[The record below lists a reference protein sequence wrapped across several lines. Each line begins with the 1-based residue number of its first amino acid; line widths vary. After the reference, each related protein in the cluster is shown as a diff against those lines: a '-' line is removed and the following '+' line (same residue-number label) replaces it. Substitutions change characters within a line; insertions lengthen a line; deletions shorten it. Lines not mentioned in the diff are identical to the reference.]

1 MSTMV
6 KPAEVVDYTR
16 TEGEN
21 QPPSDPGRTATLE
34 SASPGVYPMRSIVLC
49 AFATAISVQA
59 ADVKLSRQQSD
70 SFNTK
75 VFQIAAL
82 GGQRTAQNS
91 ARRTPITEAELN
103 SWFAFHGQPLV
114 PQGIAEP
121 AISMVGQG
129 RVSGRAIV
137 DLDVVAK
144 KRASGGVLD
153 PWSYIGG
160 KMPVS
165 VTGLLHTR
173 DGVGRFQLETADVS
187 GVPVPKVVLQEVV
200 AYYTRTEDHPRGV
213 NMEDPFELPAGI
225 RQIEVGAGQAVVV
238 Q

>member
-1 MSTMV
+1 
-6 KPAEVVDYTR
+6 
-16 TEGEN
+16 
-21 QPPSDPGRTATLE
+21 
-34 SASPGVYPMRSIVLC
+34 MRSSVLSL
-49 AFATAISVQA
+49 AFVAVVTLQA
-59 ADVKLSRQQSD
+59 ADVKLSRQQAD

-75 VFQIAAL
+75 IFQIAAT
-82 GGQRTAQNS
+82 GGQRAPAAA
-91 ARRTPITEAELN
+91 ARRTPISEAELN

-121 AISMVGQG
+121 VISMVGAG
-129 RVSGRAIV
+129 KVSGRAIV

-144 KRASGGVLD
+144 KRTTGGVLD

-160 KMPVS
+160 KMPVA
-165 VTGLLHTR
+165 VTGLLVTK
-173 DGVGRFQLETADVS
+173 DGVGRFQLETAEVS

-213 NMEDPFELPAGI
+213 NMDDPFELPAGI
-225 RQIEVGAGQAVVV
+225 RQIEVGTGEAVVV

>member
-1 MSTMV
+1 
-6 KPAEVVDYTR
+6 
-16 TEGEN
+16 
-21 QPPSDPGRTATLE
+21 
-34 SASPGVYPMRSIVLC
+34 MRSSIVLL
-49 AFATAISVQA
+49 AFLAANALQA
-59 ADVKLSRQQSD
+59 ADVKLSRQQAD

-75 VFQIAAL
+75 LFQIAAL
-82 GGQRTAQNS
+82 GGQSAAPAA

-121 AISMVGQG
+121 VISMVGPG
-129 RVSGRAIV
+129 KVTGRAIV

-144 KRASGGVLD
+144 KRASGGALD

-165 VTGLLHTR
+165 VTGLLHTK
-173 DGVGRFQLETADVS
+173 DGVGRFQLETAEVS
-187 GVPVPKVVLQEVV
+187 GVPVPKMVLQELV
-200 AYYTRTEDHPRGV
+200 AYYTRTEEHPSGV
-213 NMEDPFELPAGI
+213 NMDAPFELPARI
-225 RQIEVGAGQAVVV
+225 RQIEVGPGQAVVV

>member
-1 MSTMV
+1 
-6 KPAEVVDYTR
+6 
-16 TEGEN
+16 
-21 QPPSDPGRTATLE
+21 
-34 SASPGVYPMRSIVLC
+34 MRSSIVLL
-49 AFATAISVQA
+49 AFVAANTLQA
-59 ADVKLSRQQSD
+59 ADVKLSRQQAD

-75 VFQIAAL
+75 LFQIAAL
-82 GGQRTAQNS
+82 GGQSAAPGG

-121 AISMVGQG
+121 AISMVGPG
-129 RVSGRAIV
+129 KVTGRAIV

-144 KRASGGVLD
+144 KRATGGALD

-165 VTGLLHTR
+165 VTGLLHTK
-173 DGVGRFQLETADVS
+173 DGVGRFQLETAEVS
-187 GVPVPKVVLQEVV
+187 GVPVPKIVLQELV
-200 AYYTRTEDHPRGV
+200 AYYTRTEEHPTGV
-213 NMEDPFELPAGI
+213 NMDAPFELPARI
-225 RQIEVGAGQAVVV
+225 RQIEVAPGQAVVV

>member
-1 MSTMV
+1 
-6 KPAEVVDYTR
+6 
-16 TEGEN
+16 
-21 QPPSDPGRTATLE
+21 
-34 SASPGVYPMRSIVLC
+34 MRFPIVLLAC
-49 AFATAISVQA
+49 VAATALQA
-59 ADVKLSRQQSD
+59 ADVKLSRQQAD

-75 VFQIAAL
+75 IFQIAAL
-82 GGQRTAQNS
+82 GGQTAS
-91 ARRTPITEAELN
+91 AAGARRTPITEAELN

-121 AISMVGQG
+121 AISMVGPG
-129 RVSGRAIV
+129 KVAGRAIV

-165 VTGLLHTR
+165 VTGTLHTK
-173 DGVGRFQLETADVS
+173 DGVGRFQLEAAEVS

-200 AYYTRTEDHPRGV
+200 AYYTRTEDHPSGV
-213 NMEDPFELPAGI
+213 NMDDPFELPARI
-225 RQIEVGAGQAVVV
+225 RQIEVGPGQAVVV

>member
-1 MSTMV
+1 MRFSV
-6 KPAEVVDYTR
+6 LSLAFVAVV
-16 TEGEN
+16 
-21 QPPSDPGRTATLE
+21 TLE
-34 SASPGVYPMRSIVLC
+34 
-49 AFATAISVQA
+49 A
-59 ADVKLSRQQSD
+59 ADVKLSREQAD

-75 VFQIAAL
+75 IFQIAAM
-82 GGQRTAQNS
+82 GGQRS
-91 ARRTPITEAELN
+91 AAPGTRRIPITEAELN

-129 RVSGRAIV
+129 KVSGRAIV

-144 KRASGGVLD
+144 KRTSGGVLD

-160 KMPVS
+160 KMPVA
-165 VTGLLHTR
+165 VTGLLVTK
-173 DGVGRFQLETADVS
+173 DGVGRFQLETAEVS
-187 GVPVPKVVLQEVV
+187 GVPVPKMVLQEVV

-213 NMEDPFELPAGI
+213 NMDDPFELPAGI
-225 RQIEVGAGQAVVV
+225 RQIEVGTGEAVVV